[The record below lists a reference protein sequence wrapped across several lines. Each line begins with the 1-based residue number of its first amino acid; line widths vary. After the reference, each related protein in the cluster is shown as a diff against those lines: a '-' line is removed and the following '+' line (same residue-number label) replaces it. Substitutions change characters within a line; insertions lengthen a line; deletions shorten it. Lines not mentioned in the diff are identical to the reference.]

1 MKLIRLSFLTFTDV
15 NLQKKSELIYNS
27 LNLNPNFSTLAAL
40 LAIVKVM
47 LDKYSADLAAA
58 ATGDRNAVAQKN
70 KSRQELEGI
79 LKQLGLAVMAEAK
92 GDGPMLVGSGFTL
105 VKPRET
111 RYISNPGNVTLSN
124 GVSSGEMVSSVKA
137 ITGAK
142 SYVHQI
148 STELPAED
156 ASWTSNT
163 SSSSKYVFADLVPG
177 KQYWVRV
184 AVVGGRKQIAY
195 SNVATRFAQ

>member
-1 MKLIRLSFLTFTDV
+1 MKQIRLSFLKFTDV
-15 NLQKKSELIYNS
+15 NLKKKCEFIYNS

-70 KSRQELEGI
+70 KDRVELEEI

-92 GDGPMLVGSGFTL
+92 GDVPMLVSSGFTL
-105 VKPRET
+105 VKTREN
-111 RYISNPGNVTLSN
+111 RYISNPGNVILSN
-124 GVSSGEMVSSVKA
+124 GVSSGQMVSSVKS

-148 STELPAED
+148 CTDLPDEGTV
-156 ASWTSNT
+156 WTSYP
-163 SSSSKYVFADLVPG
+163 SSSSKYVFENLIPG
-177 KQYWVRV
+177 KQYWIRI
-184 AVVGGRKQIAY
+184 AVVGGRNQIAY
-195 SNVATRFAQ
+195 SNIATWFVQ